1 MNNGRMTKKKGY
13 IPGTKITNINWLDF
27 PNEILEEI
35 IQRMVLN
42 SSYSTIIKLCMVNKR
57 LYHLITGNKKI
68 WFPYMEKWMKRPK
81 IVRGV
86 PNFIRTD
93 WHLTQMNALWNNRF
107 NQDLQTTCAFFK
119 KMAVLQYSSC
129 CGMCGASR
137 HETMCFW
144 SLGMRV
150 CKFCLRENLISNRV
164 LYARYREMK

>member
-13 IPGTKITNINWLDF
+13 IPGTRITNINWFDF

-42 SSYSTIIKLCMVNKR
+42 SSYSTIIKLCMVNRR
-57 LYHLITGNKKI
+57 LYHLITGNKRI
-68 WFPYMEKWMKRPK
+68 WFPYMEKWMRRPK

-93 WHLTQMNALWNNRF
+93 WHLTQMNGLWNNRF
-107 NQDLQTTCAFFK
+107 NQDLQATCAFFK